1 MNTTPAQT
9 KRQSRH
15 AIVEELRR
23 EIIGGCYQPGAQ
35 FPTRAELETRYG
47 ASSVTIQRAI
57 DCLKREDFL
66 EVNGRQGTFVAEH
79 LPHVF
84 QFAMVFTQP
93 PVASLNSRFYTQL
106 VGAASQY
113 CGTEDDPRR
122 ITIYYNVDH
131 DHENREYKDILKAA
145 QAHRFAGLIAPEIPT
160 TTKLFF
166 SDLGACADLPKVAF
180 ANHEDLGHGW
190 GGVGFRGFADRALD
204 WLRDIGCKRVAVIG
218 PSSLR
223 NLPEQ
228 LARRGIETRPYWLH
242 QLALDSAVTA
252 VELAHLVFHEQ
263 QDERPD
269 GLFIMDDNLTDHV
282 LRGVLAAGVRVPED
296 IRIVSH
302 CNFPSDPSPVP
313 VQRIGY
319 PADEAIAAALRQL
332 ESQRVGN
339 PPNTQWVPGRFE
351 DELPNGDGE

>member
-1 MNTTPAQT
+1 MNTTATQT
-9 KRQSRH
+9 RRQSRH

-23 EIIGGCYQPGAQ
+23 EIIGGRYQPGAQ

-84 QFAMVFTQP
+84 QFAMVFMQP
-93 PVASLNSRFYTQL
+93 PAGSLNSRFYTQL
-106 VGAASQY
+106 VGAASRY
-113 CGTEDDPRR
+113 CGTEAEPRR
-122 ITIYYNVDH
+122 ISIYYSVDH
-131 DHENREYKDILKAA
+131 EHENREYRELLEAA
-145 QAHRFAGLIAPEIPT
+145 QAHRFAGMIAPEIPT
-160 TTKLFF
+160 TTKLVF
-166 SDLGACADLPKVAF
+166 SDLGACVDLPRVAF

-190 GGVGFRGFADRALD
+190 GGVGLRGFADLALD
-204 WLRDIGCKRVAVIG
+204 RLRDIGCKRVAVIG
-218 PSSLR
+218 PSSLQK
-223 NLPEQ
+223 LPEQ
-228 LARRGIETRPYWLH
+228 LAHRGIETRPYWLH

-282 LRGVLAAGVRVPED
+282 LRGVLAAGVCVPED
-296 IRIVSH
+296 LRIVSH
-302 CNFPSDPSPVP
+302 CNFPADPCIVP
-313 VQRIGY
+313 IQRVGCS
-319 PADEAIAAALRQL
+319 ADEAIAAALDELERQ
-332 ESQRVGN
+332 RDGN
-339 PPNTQWVPGRFE
+339 APNTQWIPARFE
-351 DELPNGDGE
+351 DELVNGDEE